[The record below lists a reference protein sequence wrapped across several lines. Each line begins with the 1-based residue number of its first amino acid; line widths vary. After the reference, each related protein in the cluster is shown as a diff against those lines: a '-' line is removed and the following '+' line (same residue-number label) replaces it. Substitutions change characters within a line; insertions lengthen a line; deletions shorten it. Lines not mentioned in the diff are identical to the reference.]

1 MPVRARP
8 RIDGTMQRMPEPIT
22 VQVHCRLTVT
32 VDDPAA
38 ITDLAVRQLRAAN
51 IDWAEEEDDLETAA
65 AELRADLVRSVAA
78 VADPEGMLAGTP
90 GLTIDGGHV
99 WAELGS

>member
-1 MPVRARP
+1 
-8 RIDGTMQRMPEPIT
+8 MQALG
-22 VQVHCRLTVT
+22 QS
-32 VDDPAA
+32 
-38 ITDLAVRQLRAAN
+38 
-51 IDWAEEEDDLETAA
+51 WAEEEDDLETAA

-78 VADPEGMLAGTP
+78 VADPERMLAGTP